1 MLGYSHAF
9 ERDWQMTAPTN
20 EYPTKAYGATA
31 PDSGV
36 GPMEIT
42 RRGLRHDDVLIE
54 ISHCG
59 ICHSDLH
66 SARNDWGFTTYPIV
80 PGHEIVG
87 TVSAIGESV
96 TRHKV
101 GDRVAIGCMVDSCLE
116 CAHCEADLE
125 QYCLDGGN
133 TGTYNGK
140 DRRDGSLTFGGY
152 SERIVC
158 REEFV
163 LKVPEGMPMAE
174 AAPLLCAGI
183 TSYSPLRT
191 WKVGPGS
198 KVAVAGLGGLGHMGV
213 KLAAAMGA
221 EVTVLSRS
229 ESKRA
234 DAEKLG
240 ANAFLNTEDKAAMK
254 AKRGYFDMVLN
265 TIPVRHDVVPYLH
278 LLRIDGVQVLVG
290 LIGQMPEIHTGV
302 LLGRKVLTGSGIGGL
317 AETQEMLDF
326 CAAHGIL
333 PDIEV
338 IAMQDIQT
346 AYDRMEASD
355 IKYRFVIDME
365 SLREPA

>member
-1 MLGYSHAF
+1 MA
-9 ERDWQMTAPTN
+9 TATN

-36 GPMEIT
+36 GPMAIT

-87 TVSAIGESV
+87 TVTAVGEGV

-133 TGTYNGK
+133 TGTYNGR

-152 SERIVC
+152 SERIVA

-163 LKVPEGMPMAE
+163 LKVPDSMPMAE

-183 TSYSPLRT
+183 TTYSPLRT

-198 KVAVAGLGGLGHMGV
+198 KVAVVGLGGLGHMGV

-240 ANAFLNTEDKAAMK
+240 AHAFLNTEDKAAMK
-254 AKRGYFDMVLN
+254 DKRGYFDMVLN

-278 LLRIDGVQVLVG
+278 LLRVDGVQVLVG
-290 LIGQMPEIHTGV
+290 LIGPMPEIHTGV
-302 LLGRKVLTGSGIGGL
+302 LLGRKILTGSGIGGL

-326 CAAHGIL
+326 CAENNIL

-338 IAMQDIQT
+338 IRMQDIET

-355 IKYRFVIDME
+355 VKYRFVIDME
-365 SLREPA
+365 SLRESA

>member
-1 MLGYSHAF
+1 MVA
-9 ERDWQMTAPTN
+9 ATN
-20 EYPTKAYGATA
+20 EYPTKAYGATS
-31 PDSGV
+31 PESGV
-36 GPMEIT
+36 GPMDIT
-42 RRGLRHDDVLIE
+42 RRGLRDDDVLIE

-66 SARNDWGFTTYPIV
+66 SARNDWGFTKYPIV

-87 TVSAIGESV
+87 TVGAIGEAV
-96 TRHKV
+96 TRHAV

-116 CAHCEADLE
+116 CNHCDRDLE
-125 QYCLDGGN
+125 QYCLDGGM
-133 TGTYNGK
+133 TGTYNGI
-140 DRRDGSLTFGGY
+140 DRQDGSKTFGGY

-163 LKVPEGMPMAE
+163 LRVPDALPMAE

-191 WKVGPGS
+191 WNVGPGS

-229 ESKRA
+229 ESKRV

-240 ANAFLNTEDKAAMK
+240 AHAFLNSSDKSETK
-254 AKRGYFDMVLN
+254 AKAGYFDLVLN
-265 TIPVRHDVVPYLH
+265 TIPVRHDVTPYLH
-278 LLRIDGVQVLVG
+278 LLKIDGVQVLVG
-290 LIGQMPEIHTGV
+290 MIDMMPELHTGV

-326 CAAHGIL
+326 CAEHEIL
-333 PDIEV
+333 PDIET

-346 AYDRMEASD
+346 AFDRMEASD
-355 IKYRFVIDME
+355 IKYRFVIDMD
-365 SLREPA
+365 SLRNS

>member
-1 MLGYSHAF
+1 MA
-9 ERDWQMTAPTN
+9 TASN
-20 EYPTKAYGATA
+20 A

-36 GPMEIT
+36 GPMQIT

-54 ISHCG
+54 ITHCG

-87 TVSAIGESV
+87 IVSAIGESV

-101 GDRVAIGCMVDSCLE
+101 GDRVAIGCMVDSCME
-116 CAHCEADLE
+116 CSHCDADLE
-125 QYCLDGGN
+125 QYCLDGGM
-133 TGTYNGK
+133 TGTYNGH

-152 SERIVC
+152 SERIVA

-240 ANAFLNTEDKAAMK
+240 AHAFLNTDDAAAMK

-290 LIGQMPEIHTGV
+290 LIGMMPELHTGV

-326 CAAHGIL
+326 CAEKGIL

-338 IAMQDIQT
+338 IAMQDIAA

-365 SLREPA
+365 SLRSGG

>member
-1 MLGYSHAF
+1 
-9 ERDWQMTAPTN
+9 MTTSTN

-36 GPMEIT
+36 GPMQIT

-87 TVSAIGESV
+87 TVSAVGDSV
-96 TRHKV
+96 TRHKI
-101 GDRVAIGCMVDSCLE
+101 GDRVAIGCMVDACME
-116 CAHCEADLE
+116 CRHCEADLE

-133 TGTYNGK
+133 TGTYNGI
-140 DRRDGSLTFGGY
+140 DRHDGSLTFGGY
-152 SERIVC
+152 SERIVA

-163 LKVPEGMPMAE
+163 LKVPANLPSAE

-183 TSYSPLRT
+183 TTYSPLRT

-240 ANAFLNTEDKAAMK
+240 AHAFLNTEDKAAMK

-290 LIGQMPEIHTGV
+290 LIGPMPEIHTGV

-326 CAAHGIL
+326 CAEHNIL

-338 IAMQDIQT
+338 IAMQDIT
-346 AYDRMEASD
+346 AAYDRMEASD

-365 SLREPA
+365 SLRAA

>member
-1 MLGYSHAF
+1 
-9 ERDWQMTAPTN
+9 MTTATN

-31 PDSGV
+31 PDSGIH
-36 GPMEIT
+36 PMDIT
-42 RRGLRHDDVLIE
+42 RRGLRDNDVLID

-66 SARNDWGFTTYPIV
+66 ASRNDWKSAKYPIV

-87 TVSAIGESV
+87 TIAAVGDDV

-101 GDRVAIGCMVDSCLE
+101 GDRVAIGCMVDACME
-116 CAHCEADLE
+116 CNHCDQDLE
-125 QYCLDGGN
+125 QYCRDGMV
-133 TGTYNGK
+133 GTYNGT
-140 DRRDGSLTFGGY
+140 DRHDGSTTFGGY

-158 REEFV
+158 RDEFV
-163 LKVPEGMPMAE
+163 LKVPDAMPMAE

-183 TSYSPLRT
+183 TTYSPLRT
-191 WKVGPGS
+191 WKIGPGS

-221 EVTVLSRS
+221 EVTVLSRT
-229 ESKRA
+229 EDKRA
-234 DAEKLG
+234 DAEALG
-240 ANAFLNTEDKAAMK
+240 AHNFLLSSDKDAMR
-254 AKRGYFDMVLN
+254 AKTGYFDMVLN
-265 TIPVRHDVVPYLH
+265 TIPVPHDVTPFLH

-290 LIGQMPEIHTGV
+290 VIGELPPLSSLP

-326 CAAHGIL
+326 CAEKQIL
-333 PDIEV
+333 PDIE
-338 IAMQDIQT
+338 IIRMQDVNT

-355 IKYRFVIDME
+355 VKYRFVIDME
-365 SLREPA
+365 SLRGA

>member
-1 MLGYSHAF
+1 
-9 ERDWQMTAPTN
+9 MTSSTN

-87 TVSAIGESV
+87 TVAAVGESV
-96 TRHKV
+96 TRHKI

-125 QYCLDGGN
+125 QYCLEGN

-152 SERIVC
+152 STRIVA

-183 TSYSPLRT
+183 TTYSPLRT
-191 WKVGPGS
+191 WKIGPGS

-229 ESKRA
+229 ESKRG

-240 ANAFLNTEDKAAMK
+240 AHAFLNTSDKAAMK
-254 AKRGYFDMVLN
+254 AKRGYFDLVLN

-290 LIGQMPEIHTGV
+290 LIGPMPEIHTGV
-302 LLGRKVLTGSGIGGL
+302 LLGRKILTGSGIGGL

-326 CAAHGIL
+326 CAANKIL
-333 PDIEV
+333 PEIET
-338 IAMQDIQT
+338 IAMQDIET
-346 AYDRMEASD
+346 AYERMEASD

-365 SLREPA
+365 SLRAAP

>member
-1 MLGYSHAF
+1 MAT
-9 ERDWQMTAPTN
+9 QTN

-31 PDSGV
+31 TDSGV
-36 GPMEIT
+36 GPMAIT
-42 RRGLRHDDVLIE
+42 RRGLRNDDVLIE

-66 SARNDWGFTTYPIV
+66 SARNDWGGTVYPIV

-87 TVSAIGESV
+87 VVSAVGTGV

-101 GDRVAIGCMVDSCLE
+101 GDRVAIGCMVDACLE
-116 CAHCEADLE
+116 CRHCEADLE
-125 QYCLDGGN
+125 QYCLSGGM

-140 DRRDGSLTFGGY
+140 DRRDGSPTYGGY
-152 SERIVC
+152 SERIAV
-158 REEFV
+158 REKFV
-163 LKVPEGMPMAE
+163 LKVPDGMPMAE

-183 TSYSPLRT
+183 TTYSPLRT

-229 ESKRA
+229 ESKRD

-240 ANAFLNTEDKAAMK
+240 AHAFLNTEDKDAMK

-265 TIPVRHDVVPYLH
+265 TIPVRHDVAPYLH

-290 LIGQMPEIHTGV
+290 MIDMLPELHTGV

-326 CAAHGIL
+326 CAEKNIL

-338 IAMQDIQT
+338 IAMQDVEA
-346 AYDRMEASD
+346 AYTRMEASD

-365 SLREPA
+365 SLRSA

>member
-1 MLGYSHAF
+1 
-9 ERDWQMTAPTN
+9 MTLTN
-20 EYPTKAYGATA
+20 AYPTRAYGATA
-31 PDSGV
+31 PDSGI
-36 GPMEIT
+36 GPINIT

-66 SARNDWGFTTYPIV
+66 TARNDWGRTSYPVV

-87 TVSAIGESV
+87 TVAAVGGGV
-96 TRHKV
+96 TRHEV
-101 GDRVAIGCMVDSCLE
+101 GDRVAIGCMVDSCME
-116 CAHCEADLE
+116 CRHCDQDLE
-125 QYCLDGGN
+125 QYCLDGGM
-133 TGTYNGK
+133 TGTYNGT
-140 DRRDGSLTFGGY
+140 DRRDGTPTYGGY

-163 LKVPEGMPMAE
+163 LKVPDALPMAE

-183 TSYSPLRT
+183 TTYSPLRT

-229 ESKRA
+229 ESKRP

-240 ANAFLNTEDKAAMK
+240 AHAFLNTSDKEAMK
-254 AKRGYFDMVLN
+254 QKTGYFDLVLN
-265 TIPVRHDVVPYLH
+265 TIPVRHDVSQYLH

-290 LIGQMPEIHTGV
+290 VIDMLPEMHSMPF
-302 LLGRKVLTGSGIGGL
+302 LGRKVLTGSGIGGL
-317 AETQEMLDF
+317 AETQEMLEF
-326 CAAHGIL
+326 CAQHGIL
-333 PDIEV
+333 PEIETIGIEEV
-338 IAMQDIQT
+338 NQ

-365 SLREPA
+365 SLREA

>member
-1 MLGYSHAF
+1 MAT
-9 ERDWQMTAPTN
+9 QTN

-36 GPMEIT
+36 GPMQIT
-42 RRGLRHDDVLIE
+42 RRGLRHDDVLID
-54 ISHCG
+54 ITHCG

-66 SARNDWGFTTYPIV
+66 ASRNDWGVTTYPIV

-87 TVSAIGESV
+87 VVAAVGESV

-116 CAHCEADLE
+116 CAHCHAGYE
-125 QYCLDGGN
+125 QSCLAGGM

-152 SERIVC
+152 SERIVA

-163 LKVPEGMPMAE
+163 LKVPASLPSAE

-213 KLAAAMGA
+213 KFAVAMGA

-240 ANAFLNTEDKAAMK
+240 AHAFLNTGNKEAMRAA
-254 AKRGYFDMVLN
+254 RGSYDMVLN
-265 TIPVRHDVVPYLH
+265 TIPVRHDVTPYLH
-278 LLRIDGVQVLVG
+278 LLKINGVQVLVG
-290 LIGQMPEIHTGV
+290 MIDMLPELHTGV
-302 LLGRKVLTGSGIGGL
+302 FLGRKVLTGSGIGGL

-326 CAAHGIL
+326 CAAHNIL
-333 PDIEV
+333 PDIEI

-346 AYDRMEASD
+346 AYERIEASD
-355 IKYRFVIDME
+355 IKYRFVIDMA
-365 SLREPA
+365 SLRAT

>member
-1 MLGYSHAF
+1 
-9 ERDWQMTAPTN
+9 MTTATN
-20 EYPTKAYGATA
+20 EYPTKAYGATST
-31 PDSGV
+31 DSGV
-36 GPMEIT
+36 GPMDIT
-42 RRGLRHDDVLIE
+42 RRGLRDDDVLID

-66 SARNDWGFTTYPIV
+66 SARNDWGFTKYPIV

-87 TVSAIGESV
+87 IVSAVGDGV
-96 TRHKV
+96 TRHKI
-101 GDRVAIGCMVDSCLE
+101 GDRVAIGCMVDACME
-116 CAHCEADLE
+116 CHHCESDLE
-125 QYCLDGGN
+125 QYCQNGGM
-133 TGTYNGK
+133 TGTYNGT
-140 DRRDGSLTFGGY
+140 DRRDGSKTFGGY
-152 SERIVC
+152 SERIVA

-163 LKVPEGMPMAE
+163 LTVPDALPMAE

-229 ESKRA
+229 ESKRG

-240 ANAFLNTEDKAAMK
+240 AHAFLNTTDKDAMK
-254 AKRGYFDMVLN
+254 AKAAYFDMVLN
-265 TIPVRHDVVPYLH
+265 TIPMRHDVAPYLH
-278 LLRIDGVQVLVG
+278 LLRIDGAQVLVG
-290 LIGQMPEIHTGV
+290 MIDKMPEMHTGV

-326 CAAHGIL
+326 CAEKTIL
-333 PDIEV
+333 PEIEM
-338 IAMQDIQT
+338 INMQDIET

-365 SLREPA
+365 SLKAG

>member
-1 MLGYSHAF
+1 
-9 ERDWQMTAPTN
+9 MTASTN
-20 EYPTKAYGATA
+20 EYPTRAYGATA

-36 GPMEIT
+36 GPMQIT
-42 RRGLRHDDVLIE
+42 RRGLRPDDVLIE
-54 ISHCG
+54 ITHCG

-87 TVSAIGESV
+87 VVSAVGEGV

-133 TGTYNGK
+133 TGTYNGR

-152 SERIVC
+152 SERIVA

-163 LKVPEGMPMAE
+163 LKVPAGMPMAE

-234 DAEKLG
+234 DAEALG
-240 ANAFLNTEDKAAMK
+240 AHAFLNTEDKAAMK
-254 AKRGYFDMVLN
+254 AKRGYFDLVLN

-290 LIGQMPEIHTGV
+290 LIGPMPEIHTGV

-326 CAAHGIL
+326 CADKGIL

-338 IAMQDIQT
+338 IAMQEIET
-346 AYDRMEASD
+346 AYARMEASD
-355 IKYRFVIDME
+355 VKYRFVIDMA
-365 SLREPA
+365 SLRAA

>member
-1 MLGYSHAF
+1 MNTS
-9 ERDWQMTAPTN
+9 TN

-36 GPMEIT
+36 RPMEIT

-54 ISHCG
+54 ITHCG

-87 TVSAIGESV
+87 TVSAVGEGV

-101 GDRVAIGCMVDSCLE
+101 GDRVAIGCMVDACME
-116 CAHCEADLE
+116 CAHCDADLE
-125 QYCLDGGN
+125 QYCQSGGM

-140 DRRDGSLTFGGY
+140 DRRDGTLTFGGY

-163 LKVPEGMPMAE
+163 LKLPEGMPMAE

-240 ANAFLNTEDKAAMK
+240 AHAFLNTDDEAAMK

-290 LIGQMPEIHTGV
+290 LIGMMPELHTGV

-326 CAAHGIL
+326 CAGHNIL

-365 SLREPA
+365 SLRSGA

>member
-1 MLGYSHAF
+1 
-9 ERDWQMTAPTN
+9 MTTATN
-20 EYPTKAYGATA
+20 EYPTKVYGATA

-36 GPMEIT
+36 GPMQIT

-54 ISHCG
+54 ITHCG

-87 TVSAIGESV
+87 TVSAIGDSV
-96 TRHKV
+96 TRHAI
-101 GDRVAIGCMVDSCLE
+101 GDRVAIGCMVDACME
-116 CAHCEADLE
+116 CRHCEADLE

-133 TGTYNGK
+133 TGTYNGI
-140 DRRDGSLTFGGY
+140 DRHDGSLTFGGY

-163 LKVPEGMPMAE
+163 LKVPASLPSAE

-183 TSYSPLRT
+183 TTYSPLRT
-191 WKVGPGS
+191 WKIGPGS

-240 ANAFLNTEDKAAMK
+240 AHAFLNTDDKDAMK

-290 LIGQMPEIHTGV
+290 LIGMMPELHTGV

-326 CAAHGIL
+326 CAEHNIL
-333 PDIEV
+333 PDIEI
-338 IAMQDIQT
+338 IAMQDIAA

-365 SLREPA
+365 SLRAA

>member
-1 MLGYSHAF
+1 
-9 ERDWQMTAPTN
+9 MTATN
-20 EYPTKAYGATA
+20 LYPTKAWGATA

-36 GPMEIT
+36 GPIDIT

-54 ISHCG
+54 ITHCG

-87 TVSAIGESV
+87 IVKAIGEGV
-96 TRHKV
+96 TRHAV
-101 GDRVAIGCMVDSCLE
+101 GDRVAIGCMVDSCME
-116 CAHCEADLE
+116 CNHCASGFE
-125 QYCLDGGN
+125 QYCKDGGM
-133 TGTYNGK
+133 TGTYNGT
-140 DRRDGSLTFGGY
+140 DRRDGTPTYGGY
-152 SERIVC
+152 SERIVA

-163 LKVPEGMPMAE
+163 LKVPDALPMAE

-183 TSYSPLRT
+183 TTYSPLRT

-229 ESKRA
+229 ESKRE

-240 ANAFLNTEDKAAMK
+240 AHAFLNTSDRDALK
-254 AKRGYFDMVLN
+254 AKAGYFDLVLN
-265 TIPVRHDVVPYLH
+265 TIPVRHDVTPYLQ

-290 LIGQMPEIHTGV
+290 VIDMLPEMHSAV

-317 AETQEMLDF
+317 EETQEMLDF
-326 CAAHGIL
+326 CAEHGIV
-333 PDIEV
+333 PEIEV
-338 IAMQDIQT
+338 IPMQEVNH
-346 AYDRMEASD
+346 AYERMEASD
-355 IKYRFVIDME
+355 VKYRFVIDME
-365 SLREPA
+365 SLQEA

>member
-1 MLGYSHAF
+1 
-9 ERDWQMTAPTN
+9 MTATQAWG
-20 EYPTKAYGATA
+20 TTA
-31 PDSGV
+31 ADQPLGPLTIERRDLRPEDVAIDLTFCGV
-36 GPMEIT
+36 
-42 RRGLRHDDVLIE
+42 
-54 ISHCG
+54 
-59 ICHSDLH
+59 CHSDLH
-66 SARNDWGFTTYPIV
+66 AARNDWGRTRYPFV

-87 TVSAIGESV
+87 TVRAVGSGV
-96 TRHKV
+96 TRFAPGDTVAV
-101 GDRVAIGCMVDSCLE
+101 GTIVDSCRRCDACLDGE
-116 CAHCEADLE
+116 E
-125 QYCLDGGN
+125 QYCREGMV
-133 TGTYNGK
+133 GTYNGT
-140 DRRDGSLTFGGY
+140 DRRDGTPTYGGY
-152 SERIVC
+152 SERIAA

-163 LKVPEGMPMAE
+163 LKVPDGMPMAE

-183 TSYSPLRT
+183 TTYSPLRT

-240 ANAFLNTEDKAAMK
+240 AHAFLNTGDKDAMK

-265 TIPVRHDVVPYLH
+265 TIPVRHDVTPYLH

-290 LIGQMPEIHTGV
+290 MIDMLPELHTGV

-326 CAAHGIL
+326 CAEKNIL

-338 IAMQDIQT
+338 IAMQDIAV
-346 AYDRMEASD
+346 AYRRMEASD
-355 IKYRFVIDME
+355 VKYRFVIDME
-365 SLREPA
+365 SLRDA

>member
-1 MLGYSHAF
+1 MAN
-9 ERDWQMTAPTN
+9 ATN
-20 EYPTKAYGATA
+20 EYRSKAYGATA

-42 RRGLRHDDVLIE
+42 RRGLRADDVLIE

-66 SARNDWGFTTYPIV
+66 SARNDWGRTTYPIV

-87 TVSAIGESV
+87 TVSAVGDAV
-96 TRHKV
+96 TRHAV

-116 CAHCEADLE
+116 CSHCDQDLE
-125 QYCLDGGN
+125 QYCLEGMV
-133 TGTYNGK
+133 GTYNGT
-140 DRRDGSLTFGGY
+140 DRRDGTPTFGGY
-152 SERIVC
+152 SERIVA

-163 LKVPEGMPMAE
+163 LKVPDGMPMAE

-213 KLAAAMGA
+213 KQAAAMGA

-229 ESKRA
+229 ESKRE

-240 ANAFLNTEDKAAMK
+240 AHAFLNTTDRVAMK
-254 AKRGYFDMVLN
+254 ARRGYFDMVLN
-265 TIPVRHDVVPYLH
+265 TIPVRHDVTPYLH

-290 LIGQMPEIHTGV
+290 MIDMMPELHTGV

-326 CAAHGIL
+326 CAANSIL
-333 PDIEV
+333 PEIET
-338 IAMQDIQT
+338 IRMQDIQA

-365 SLREPA
+365 SLRQG